1 MDDERLVSGSV
12 NEDDQS
18 LDTNLRPRDLDSYV
32 GQGAIKK
39 NLDIAIRAAKQRGE
53 PLDHLL
59 LY

>member
-1 MDDERLVSGSV
+1 LDDERLVSGSV

-39 NLDIAIRAAKQRGE
+39 NL
-53 PLDHLL
+53 
-59 LY
+59 